1 MSASTFASP
10 HAASVGAAR
19 PRPLVDYLVA
29 RTGVPPASGLAY
41 DYVVGGDGVY
51 LAAENRLLRVRVPVA
66 PARLR
71 GLATVHAECSLTN
84 GRLPLRLWDQL
95 LLVVRALGAAGHEV
109 LLTVEHDRDEGYR
122 LCLPRQVVGAT
133 HVAYAPGAGGETVL
147 ELHSHHRYAAR
158 FSATDDADEQR
169 LCLYGVVGRLD
180 AERPHVALRAGA
192 YGHYLPVPWQTV
204 FAGDPADPAARA
216 QVWDAH
222 DEIDETKEG
231 EEAHDESEEASC
243 AAGGRF

>member
-1 MSASTFASP
+1 MTGPHPVSLPPAHGQTSAA
-10 HAASVGAAR
+10 
-19 PRPLVDYLVA
+19 RPLVDYLVA

-41 DYVVGGDGVY
+41 DYVLGGDGVY

-66 PARLR
+66 RARLR
-71 GLATVHAECSLTN
+71 GLPPVYAECSLKH

-95 LLVVRALGAAGHEV
+95 LLVARALGAAGHEV
-109 LLTVEHDRDEGYR
+109 LLTVEHDAGEGYR

-133 HVAYAPGAGGETVL
+133 HVAYAPGAGGEVVL

-180 AERPHVALRAGA
+180 ADRPHVALRAGA
-192 YGHYLPVPWQTV
+192 YGHYLPVPWETV
-204 FAGDPADPAARA
+204 FAGDPAARA
-216 QVWDAH
+216 RVWDAH
-222 DEIDETKEG
+222 DEIDGAPETQET
-231 EEAHDESEEASC
+231 EEVHDESEEAGC
-243 AAGGRF
+243 AAGGRS